1 MESKSVQNSQ
11 TQANPKTIHAYQ
23 SHMLTPESLRDKYTF
38 EREIGHGTQGRIY
51 LAKRNEDGLMVAI
64 KQLNIESVKNWKAYD
79 LFRRESDVLASLD
92 IPGVAKFYDAIE
104 CLDDDPPCSYIVQE
118 FIEGKSL
125 AEMIKSG
132 HRFAL
137 NRVYDIILQLLAI
150 LKQLHAHVPPVI
162 HRDIKPSN
170 ILLKPLSGD
179 DYQIYLIDF
188 GAVANPQV
196 QGGGSTVAGTF
207 GYMAP
212 EQMMGKPEPASDIYS
227 LGAVAVHLISGR
239 SPADMPVKDFH
250 LIFEPEMQN
259 MPPAL
264 VATLRRM
271 LAPNAADRLCDIDV
285 LSGLFTAFSESIY
298 SSQSH
303 FSGESMSEGEFEARL
318 KAVEYYGQEGNLE
331 LWQRLPDETPRQ
343 VAEFVSNPPM
353 QLSGETYDFPES
365 AENKEKNRQL
375 QQLGL
380 EDDLWEKWTANVF
393 GLLVSIPFI
402 AIPIGV
408 LLFMLGFP
416 FGMLISSI
424 VEIATG
430 IPVFDLFTNLFD
442 GGSNLSFFLRFYLAG
457 LLVEL
462 LVLGI
467 LFIKHQ
473 IRNIKNNYVASANA
487 KKLKL
492 SLIEKQYMPTDLSV
506 LLHNSLNYLDCNLQ
520 KLLSTGRKTIAT
532 VVKIKYVN
540 AEASHVETQ
549 ISKTHGKVC
558 PCEYSC
564 HGRPRFVISY
574 KFNPPDD
581 AREEDIIH
589 KISTYTDVEEHLK
602 PGDPLPIIYRIV
614 PRGEWIAA
622 GVQGASVIGIRERVV
637 SMPFPFPL
645 GDPLHL
651 SDIMYCD
658 EAPISFEDDDPD
670 KPDELF
676 MEKNLYTSVQNT
688 LSHIVQKRESQ
699 KKGRIGRTQEGL
711 TENASRKRD
720 NLDDLF
726 NELIKR

>member
-1 MESKSVQNSQ
+1 MESKSIQNSQ
-11 TQANPKTIHAYQ
+11 TQANPKPIHAYQ

-416 FGMLISSI
+416 FGML
-424 VEIATG
+424 
-430 IPVFDLFTNLFD
+430 
-442 GGSNLSFFLRFYLAG
+442 
-457 LLVEL
+457 
-462 LVLGI
+462 
-467 LFIKHQ
+467 
-473 IRNIKNNYVASANA
+473 
-487 KKLKL
+487 
-492 SLIEKQYMPTDLSV
+492 
-506 LLHNSLNYLDCNLQ
+506 
-520 KLLSTGRKTIAT
+520 
-532 VVKIKYVN
+532 
-540 AEASHVETQ
+540 
-549 ISKTHGKVC
+549 
-558 PCEYSC
+558 
-564 HGRPRFVISY
+564 
-574 KFNPPDD
+574 
-581 AREEDIIH
+581 
-589 KISTYTDVEEHLK
+589 
-602 PGDPLPIIYRIV
+602 
-614 PRGEWIAA
+614 
-622 GVQGASVIGIRERVV
+622 
-637 SMPFPFPL
+637 
-645 GDPLHL
+645 
-651 SDIMYCD
+651 
-658 EAPISFEDDDPD
+658 
-670 KPDELF
+670 
-676 MEKNLYTSVQNT
+676 
-688 LSHIVQKRESQ
+688 
-699 KKGRIGRTQEGL
+699 
-711 TENASRKRD
+711 SR
-720 NLDDLF
+720 
-726 NELIKR
+726 